1 MNRVETIQSLF
12 AMTTQTA
19 THAPAVC
26 RSSILFRTW
35 PPLLALGMAVLLLVG
50 CDTVASEQAD
60 PEPPASNTLVE
71 MLNAELELTAAQQ
84 HSLREHDESVS
95 LSAFGRFTNETPSDA
110 APGVLWTVAADLHE
124 TLTDAQKE
132 RLFERNRALR
142 RELRSEMRDGP
153 RGAAWSRLPRGVR
166 QVLRKSLT
174 DAQQEELRALHRELR
189 SAIRDARNQL
199 QEGTL
204 SPEQFRTN
212 VQELR
217 TGFREDARAVL
228 TDAQRE
234 RIQAIREAAAERRA
248 ERTAARTTVLNLT
261 DAQQEAIGTAR
272 QDTRERI
279 RTIRI
284 EQISG
289 ARDRDE
295 ARQAIRDVR
304 SAMHETLRETLTDV
318 QYETIRLHRSLVLR
332 VRARLVNERRG

>member
-1 MNRVETIQSLF
+1 
-12 AMTTQTA
+12 
-19 THAPAVC
+19 
-26 RSSILFRTW
+26 
-35 PPLLALGMAVLLLVG
+35 MAVLLLVG